1 MTSVRMGETGDPPP
15 SRGEAFGAPGMEPRW
30 THGDKDGV
38 GTAYSADSRLWFTLW
53 RGIAT
58 EVYFPT
64 IDLPQTR
71 DLQFLVTDGSSF
83 FHEEKRDLEPV
94 VEPLSRHA
102 LGFRVYSRD
111 PQGRYAI
118 DKEVIASPHL
128 PALLERVRFTV
139 APAWRGRLRAFLLC
153 APHLDGGGW
162 GNSASVLEVGG
173 RKILAAAK
181 PGNGLALAASRPY
194 RRCSVGYV
202 GRSDGWT
209 DLNANLQLD
218 WEFESAPNGNV
229 ALTGE
234 LPMEDGEEFT
244 VALALGRGLPH
255 ATTTL
260 LQALAVPYASAR
272 TRFLEEWERACRHLL
287 PLEGPSTDGGA
298 LLYASY
304 SVLLAHE
311 DKVFPGAFI
320 ASLAIPWGS
329 NRGDEERGGYHL
341 VWTRDLVHIATGL
354 LAVGNR
360 EAPLRALV
368 YLASR
373 QLPDGGFPQN
383 FWLPGT
389 PYWTGLQ
396 LDEVAHPILLAYRL
410 AKDGALGEFDPYPMV
425 LAAAG
430 FLVRQG
436 PVSQQDRWEEVA
448 GYSPSTLAVQIAA
461 LFAAA
466 ELARERGDR
475 GTAEFLGAYADFLD
489 ARVEDWTVTSEGTL
503 MPEVRRHYVRVRPAA
518 PGDPPPEAGA
528 IDAPLTLPN
537 GPPDGPNRFP
547 AKEVVDA
554 GFLEL
559 VRYGLR
565 RADDPTIVASLRVV
579 DRVLKVETP
588 RGPCWRRY
596 NHDGY
601 GQRADGSSFVDW
613 GQGRAWPLLTGER
626 GHYELAAGHDVR
638 PYLQA
643 MERFVSPAGLLPEQ
657 VWDEPDRPAAHLTLG
672 GPTGSAM
679 PLAWAHGEYLCLA
692 RSARD
697 GRPYEQIPELARH
710 TARHPRGAPAP
721 VIWKLNHRTPRVPAG
736 AVLRVVA
743 GEPFRLHWSADG
755 WATVQDDSSRP
766 TRVGVDFVDLTVP
779 EPAHGPIRFTFL
791 WTARNAWEG
800 TDFAVDVLPPH
811 APRGATNR

>member
-1 MTSVRMGETGDPPP
+1 MDEAKAARPV
-15 SRGEAFGAPGMEPRW
+15 RGEAFGAPGMEPRW

-38 GTAYSADSRLWFTLW
+38 GTAYSGDSRLWFTLW
-53 RGIAT
+53 RGVAT

-64 IDLPQTR
+64 VDRPQTR
-71 DLQFLVTDGSSF
+71 DLQFLVTDGASF
-83 FHEEKRDLEPV
+83 FHEEKRDLLPT
-94 VEPLSRHA
+94 VERLSRHA
-102 LGFRVYSRD
+102 LGFRVLGRD
-111 PQGRYAI
+111 PEGRYSI
-118 DKEVIASPHL
+118 EKEVLSSPHL
-128 PALLERVRFTV
+128 PALLERVRFAV
-139 APAWRGRLRAFLLC
+139 APAWRGRLRAYLLC

-162 GNSASVLEVGG
+162 GNSASVLDVAG
-173 RKILAAAK
+173 RRVLAAAK
-181 PGNGLALAASRPY
+181 GGSALTLAASTPF

-209 DLNANLQLD
+209 DLEENLTLD
-218 WEFESAPNGNV
+218 WEFDRAPDGNV

-234 LPMEDGEEFT
+234 LPMEDGGEFT
-244 VALALGRGLPH
+244 VVLGLGRGLPH

-260 LQALAVPYASAR
+260 LQALAIPFANAR
-272 TRFLEEWERACRHLL
+272 ARFLDEWERACRHLL
-287 PLEGPSTDGGA
+287 PLQGHSSDGGA
-298 LLYASY
+298 LLSSSY

-311 DKVFPGAFI
+311 DKNFAGAFI

-354 LAVGNR
+354 LACGNR

-373 QLPDGGFPQN
+373 QQPDGGFPQN
-383 FWLPGT
+383 FWVPGD
-389 PYWTGLQ
+389 PYWSGQQ

-410 AKDGALGEFDPYPMV
+410 AKEGALGEFDPYPMV

-461 LFAAA
+461 LFAAG
-466 ELARERGDR
+466 EMARERGDR
-475 GTAEFLGAYADFLD
+475 STAGFLQAYADFLE
-489 ARVEDWTVTSEGTL
+489 AHVEEWTVTTEGTVV
-503 MPEVRRHYVRVRPAA
+503 PGVRRHYVRARPAA
-518 PGDPPPEAGA
+518 PGDPAAEGGA
-528 IDAPLTLPN
+528 NDGPLGLPN
-537 GPPDGPNRFP
+537 QPPGAPECYP
-547 AKEVVDA
+547 AKEIVDA

-565 RADDPTIVASLRVV
+565 RPDDPTIVASLQVV
-579 DRVLKVETP
+579 DRLLKVTTP
-588 RGPCWRRY
+588 HGPCWRRY

-601 GQRADGSSFVDW
+601 GQRPDGSSFAGW
-613 GQGRAWPLLTGER
+613 GRGRAWPLLTGER
-626 GHYELAAGHDVR
+626 GHYELAAGRDVR

-643 MERFVSPAGLLPEQ
+643 MEHFVSPAGLLPEQ
-657 VWDEPDRPAAHLTLG
+657 VWDEPDRPTQHLVLG

-679 PLAWAHGEYLCLA
+679 PLAWAHGEYLALS

-697 GRPYEQIPELARH
+697 GRPYEQIPELVHHYTGRRRDAV
-710 TARHPRGAPAP
+710 APT
-721 VIWKLNHRTPRVPAG
+721 VWKANHRVATVPAG
-736 AVLRVVA
+736 SSLRVVA
-743 GEPFRLHWSADG
+743 GEPFRLHWSADD
-755 WATVQDDSSRP
+755 WRTVRDDSSSP
-766 TRVGVDFVDLTVP
+766 LPIGVDYLDVPVDAAAP
-779 EPAHGPIRFTFL
+779 GPVRFTFF

-800 TDFAVDVLPPH
+800 VDHAVAVAPARPPL
-811 APRGATNR
+811 ATAGR